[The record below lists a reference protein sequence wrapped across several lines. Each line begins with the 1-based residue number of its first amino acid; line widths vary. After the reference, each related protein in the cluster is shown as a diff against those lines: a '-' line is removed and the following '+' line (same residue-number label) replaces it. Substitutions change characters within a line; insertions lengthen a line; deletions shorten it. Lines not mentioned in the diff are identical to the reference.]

1 MKAQIARGRVN
12 HGWVRVGFRVGVA
25 YADDTVL
32 YFTGF
37 FLFTRFPY
45 YCKWQWRQVGTFFV

>member
-1 MKAQIARGRVN
+1 M
-12 HGWVRVGFRVGVA
+12 VGLGSGFI

-37 FLFTRFPY
+37 FLFTSFPY
-45 YCKWQWRQVGTFFV
+45 YCKWQRRQVGTFLVK